1 MNNTKTYS
9 EHLAKL
15 NALRDEILGIK
26 RDPTAEERKIEAE
39 YAIAFKDMLH
49 TGMPQNA
56 LKMGSDGSGG
66 FLVPDTFE
74 KKLVQGLTNEN
85 LLRKLGTVLK
95 TTKAM
100 KIPRV
105 VEEGS
110 ASWIPEGEIVRVSE
124 TTFGEIVLD
133 AYKLA
138 KRILVSDELLE
149 DADFDVEDFI
159 YQMFV
164 HSIAKAEE
172 AAFFTGDGNGKPVGI
187 VYQAEVGK
195 VIDKAA
201 DLSFDDLIDLIFSV
215 KEPYRKNAVFILS
228 EDTEVKLKKL
238 GLYDGNPAW
247 LNSLNED
254 APDTLLGYPVYVTNE
269 MPDADVGSK
278 PILFGDFSYFWI
290 GERGKRSVK
299 RLVERYADH
308 GQVAYITSERVD
320 AKLVL
325 PEAVKCL
332 EVKA

>member
-1 MNNTKTYS
+1 MNNTKTYNDY
-9 EHLAKL
+9 LARL
-15 NALRDEILGIK
+15 DALKEEMFGIK

-39 YAIAFKDMLH
+39 YAVAFKDMLH

-56 LKMGSDGSGG
+56 LKKGSDGSGG

-85 LLRKLGTVLK
+85 LLRRLGTVLK

-110 ASWIPEGEIVRVSE
+110 AAWIPEGEIVHLSE

-133 AYKLA
+133 AYKLS

-164 HSIAKAEE
+164 HAIAKAEE

-195 VIDKAA
+195 VIDNAA
-201 DLSFDDLIDLIFSV
+201 ALSFDDLIDLVFSV

-228 EDTEVKLKKL
+228 EDTEMKLRKL
-238 GLYDGNPAW
+238 GLYDGKPAW
-247 LNSLNED
+247 HKALNED
-254 APDTLLGYPVYVTNE
+254 EPYTLLGYPVYVTNE
-269 MPDADVGSK
+269 MPDVDAGNK
-278 PILFGDFSYFWI
+278 PVLFGDFSYYWI

-325 PEAVKCL
+325 PEAVKSL

>member
-1 MNNTKTYS
+1 MNNTKTYNDY
-9 EHLAKL
+9 LARL
-15 NALRDEILGIK
+15 DALKEEMLGIK
-26 RDPTAEERKIEAE
+26 RNPTEEEQKIQAE
-39 YAIAFKDMLH
+39 YAIAFRDMLH
-49 TGMPQNA
+49 TGMPQNTI
-56 LKMGSDGSGG
+56 KIGSDGSGG
-66 FLVPDTFE
+66 FLVPDTLE
-74 KKLVQGLTNEN
+74 EKLVEGLTKDN
-85 LLRKLGTVLK
+85 LLRRIGTVLK
-95 TTKAM
+95 TTKTM

-138 KRILVSDELLE
+138 KRVLVSDELLE
-149 DADFDVEDFI
+149 DAAFDVEDFI

-164 HSIAKAEE
+164 HAIAKAEE
-172 AAFFTGDGNGKPVGI
+172 AAFITGDGNGKPVGI

-195 VIDKAA
+195 VIDNAA

-215 KEPYRKNAVFILS
+215 KEAYRKNAVFILS

-238 GLYDGNPAW
+238 GLYDGKPAW
-247 LNSLNED
+247 RKALNEEELD
-254 APDTLLGYPVYVTNE
+254 MLLGYPVYVTNE
-269 MPDADVGSK
+269 MPDVDAGNK
-278 PILFGDFSYFWI
+278 PVLFGDFSYFWI

-308 GQVAYITSERVD
+308 GQVAYITSERID

-325 PEAVKCL
+325 PEAVKSL

>member
-1 MNNTKTYS
+1 MSNVRNADEAIRRLEEMEAQWSGKKADPS
-9 EHLAKL
+9 AEAKKQAAAY
-15 NALRDEILGIK
+15 NA
-26 RDPTAEERKIEAE
+26 
-39 YAIAFKDMLH
+39 AFWETMH

-74 KKLVQGLTNEN
+74 KKLVEGLTKYN
-85 LLRKLGTVLK
+85 LLRRLGTVLK
-95 TTKAM
+95 TTKTM

-110 ASWIPEGEIVRVSE
+110 AAWIPEGEIVRVSE

-164 HSIAKAEE
+164 HAIAKAEE

-195 VIDKAA
+195 VIDNAA
-201 DLSFDDLIDLIFSV
+201 DLSFDNLIDLIFSV

-238 GLYDGNPAW
+238 GLYDGKPAW
-247 LNSLNED
+247 RKALNEEE
-254 APDTLLGYPVYVTNE
+254 PDMLLGYPVYVTNE
-269 MPDADVGSK
+269 MPDVDAGNK
-278 PILFGDFSYFWI
+278 PVLFGDFSYFWI

-299 RLVERYADH
+299 RLVERYADQ
-308 GQVAYITSERVD
+308 GQVAYITSERID

-325 PEAVKCL
+325 PEAIKSL

>member
-15 NALRDEILGIK
+15 NALREEILGIK

-39 YAIAFKDMLH
+39 YAVAFKDMLH

-74 KKLVQGLTNEN
+74 KKLVEGLTKDN
-85 LLRKLGTVLK
+85 LLRRLGTVLK
-95 TTKAM
+95 TTKTM

-110 ASWIPEGEIVRVSE
+110 AAWIPEGEIVRVSE

-138 KRILVSDELLE
+138 KRVLVSDELLE

-164 HSIAKAEE
+164 HAIAKAEE

-195 VIDKAA
+195 VIDNAA

-238 GLYDGNPAW
+238 GLYDGKPAW
-247 LNSLNED
+247 RK
-254 APDTLLGYPVYVTNE
+254 A
-269 MPDADVGSK
+269 
-278 PILFGDFSYFWI
+278 IL
-290 GERGKRSVK
+290 RG
-299 RLVERYADH
+299 
-308 GQVAYITSERVD
+308 T
-320 AKLVL
+320 
-325 PEAVKCL
+325 
-332 EVKA
+332 

>member
-39 YAIAFKDMLH
+39 YAVAFKDMLH

-85 LLRKLGTVLK
+85 LLRRLGTVLK
-95 TTKAM
+95 TTKTM
-100 KIPRV
+100 KIPKV

-138 KRILVSDELLE
+138 KRVLVSDELLE

-164 HSIAKAEE
+164 HAIAKAEE
-172 AAFFTGDGNGKPVGI
+172 AAFFTGDGNGKPAGI

-195 VIDKAA
+195 VIDNAA

-238 GLYDGNPAW
+238 GLYDGKPAW
-247 LNSLNED
+247 RKALNEEE
-254 APDTLLGYPVYVTNE
+254 PDMLLGYPVYVTNE
-269 MPDADVGSK
+269 MPDVDAGNK
-278 PILFGDFSYFWI
+278 PILFGDFSYYWI
-290 GERGKRSVK
+290 IIRDEVSVK
-299 RLVERYADH
+299 VLKELYYDDMQI
-308 GQVAYITSERVD
+308 GYIAREYLD
-320 AKLVL
+320 AKLIR
-325 PEAVKCL
+325 PEAIKVIQMT
-332 EVKA
+332 

>member
-1 MNNTKTYS
+1 M
-9 EHLAKL
+9 
-15 NALRDEILGIK
+15 
-26 RDPTAEERKIEAE
+26 
-39 YAIAFKDMLH
+39 
-49 TGMPQNA
+49 
-56 LKMGSDGSGG
+56 
-66 FLVPDTFE
+66 
-74 KKLVQGLTNEN
+74 QGLTNEN

-138 KRILVSDELLE
+138 RRILVSDELLE

-247 LNSLNED
+247 LNSLDED

-269 MPDADVGSK
+269 MPDADVGNK